1 MAVLQIVFNI
11 KDLLYCCL
19 NPVLE
24 CTQLLSILIPR
35 LGREN
40 TCFVCVCV
48 CVRMCTDASGV
59 LFTQE
64 VSLSNLLD
72 PVWVVP
78 HQESCLK
85 LQQEEQPVQSPAEG
99 VAVTA
104 PRISRCG
111 ERFFLGENYSSPLA
125 HERQLLAENHTPI
138 TVIENY
144 TPCCLDNHEYFVGKN
159 ITTLTPQGYRVGGE
173 RGGEGG
179 CRW

>member
-1 MAVLQIVFNI
+1 MF
-11 KDLLYCCL
+11 
-19 NPVLE
+19 
-24 CTQLLSILIPR
+24 
-35 LGREN
+35 
-40 TCFVCVCV
+40 FVCVCV
-48 CVRMCTDASGV
+48 CVCMCTDASGV

-111 ERFFLGENYSSPLA
+111 ERFLLGENYSSPLA
-125 HERQLLAENHTPI
+125 HERQLLAENHTPV

-179 CRW
+179 LSLVTVVFYALGGFTHACRSPLSNILNHQTERG